1 MSYFGGLLSP
11 SLTKSIKYFSFLS
24 FFSFFPRDQI
34 YRVYLDNYRRKKK
47 VKEKWALAL
56 ALGDTLLLNILGVL
70 VSCYFKVM
78 SKYMQS
84 KLYADGTLIMWKAY
98 SIGMTFLIG

>member
-24 FFSFFPRDQI
+24 FFIFFLVTKSI
-34 YRVYLDNYRRKKK
+34 ESILIITGEKKK

>member
-1 MSYFGGLLSP
+1 MIITGE
-11 SLTKSIKYFSFLS
+11 
-24 FFSFFPRDQI
+24 
-34 YRVYLDNYRRKKK
+34 KKK

-56 ALGDTLLLNILGVL
+56 ALSLGDTLLLNILGVL